1 MIKHADVVCGLGF
14 GDEGKGVTV
23 ARLTAKAA
31 QSSGT
36 EKSAVV
42 RYSGGPQNA
51 HNVCWR
57 DAEGRARHHKF
68 AQLGAGGPYLFSVD
82 TFTAACVP
90 VNPISLFFEADVW
103 TGEGHS
109 DAEIAK
115 ICARRYFHEDSLL
128 ILPWH
133 ERVSKIREQK
143 LRHGSTGRGIFEVN
157 KFAEIHPDSAIRLR
171 DLKEPSVLFSKTRE
185 FFSWAN
191 DGMPGGRSA
200 AIIEKACFTDIDASS
215 EVSDFPEFC
224 KRRVGAS
231 YAVFLRNVLS
241 GGEWL
246 RALGEKDRLVF
257 EGGQGILLDKRFG
270 FFPNVTFSD
279 ATPRNAVAII
289 EKLGENLKPTI
300 HGVTRTY
307 ATRHGAGILP
317 YEMSGNDPMCEVFR
331 AAEPHNVA
339 SPFTGDMRFAPLSGD
354 LLDYATE
361 LCALCG
367 GRITDVHITH
377 CDTANFSAIRRRS
390 ASARETA
397 AVVHKLSSDD
407 TGRRGVINDWANKLG
422 SSGEASVLNDPA
434 VIFENCNVYRHGSPY
449 IEEVRYV

>member
-1 MIKHADVVCGLGF
+1 MIKHTDVVCGLGF

-23 ARLTAKAA
+23 AGLTAKAA

-68 AQLGAGGPYLFSVD
+68 AQLGASGPYVFSVD
-82 TFTAACVP
+82 TFTAGCVP
-90 VNPISLFFEADVW
+90 VNPISLFFEADVL
-103 TGEGHS
+103 TGEGLK

-115 ICARRYFHEDSLL
+115 ICSRRYFHEDSLL
-128 ILPWH
+128 ILPLH
-133 ERVSKIREQK
+133 EHVSKIRERK
-143 LRHGSTGRGIFEVN
+143 LKHGSTGRGIFEVN
-157 KFAEIHPDSAIRLR
+157 KFAEIHPESAIRLR
-171 DLKEPSVLFSKTRE
+171 DLKEPSVLFRKTCA

-191 DGMPGGRSA
+191 EGMPGDRSA
-200 AIIEKACFTDIDASS
+200 AIIEKACFTEPDASS
-215 EVSDFPEFC
+215 EVLDFLEFC
-224 KRRVGAS
+224 KRRMSAS
-231 YAVFLRNVLS
+231 YTVFLRNVLPD
-241 GGEWL
+241 GEWL
-246 RALGEKDRLVF
+246 CALGEKERLVF

-279 ATPRNAVAII
+279 TTPRNAVAIV
-289 EKLGENLKPTI
+289 EKLGGNLKPTI

-317 YEMSGNDPMCEVFR
+317 YEMDGDDPMCEVFR
-331 AAEPHNVA
+331 AAESHNIA

-377 CDTANFSAIRRRS
+377 CDTADFSAIQKQC

-397 AVVHKLSSDD
+397 AIAHSLSSDD
-407 TGRRGVINDWANKLG
+407 TGRRGVINDWVNKLV
-422 SSGEASVLNDPA
+422 SSEDASALNDPA
-434 VIFENCNVYRHGSPY
+434 MLFENCNVYRHDSPY
-449 IEEVRYV
+449 I